1 MRGIRNDIFGS
12 LVPVQIIGTQ
22 RSGSNLLRV
31 MLNQLQGVFAPH
43 PPHILKTFDPIVRF
57 YGDLN
62 DIDNYT
68 ELVSDICK
76 FVEKNPVPW
85 LNSRFDPDLIL
96 KYSSQRTLLDA
107 YLTIHEVNALAN
119 KAKFWF
125 NKSMQN
131 VYFIEYFEK
140 NGFKPYYIHLIRDG
154 RDVALSFKK
163 TIVGEKH
170 MYHLAKQW
178 REDQELSNYYME
190 KFGSARAIRVKYEDL
205 LHQPQRE
212 IQRICRF
219 IGLEYS
225 NNILKFYESQDSKI
239 TAESGEMW
247 HNLSKPLMKNNFN
260 KYKKELLPADIDL
273 FEKVAG
279 KLLIEYGYELEN
291 QSNKN
296 FYEFSPDQ
304 IRDFDAV
311 NLSLKR
317 AILKTAEKK
326 DLRKRHEQEQLL
338 KQIYSQKGILKVS

>member
-1 MRGIRNDIFGS
+1 MGKYKDVYKD

-31 MLNQLQGVFAPH
+31 MLNQLPGVFAPH

-62 DIDNYT
+62 NDDNYT
-68 ELVSDICK
+68 ELVTDVCK

-96 KYSSQRTLLDA
+96 KYSSGRSLLDV
-107 YLTIHEVNALAN
+107 YLTIHEMNARAN
-119 KAKFWF
+119 NARFWF

-131 VYFIEYFEK
+131 VYFIEYLER
-140 NGFKPYYIHLIRDG
+140 NGFEPYYIHLIRDG
-154 RDVALSFKK
+154 RDVALSFRK

-170 MYHLAKQW
+170 MYHLAQQW
-178 REDQELSNYYME
+178 REDQEISNYYVE
-190 KFGSARAIRVKYEDL
+190 KFGTTRAIRVKYEDL
-205 LHQPQRE
+205 LHQPQQE

-219 IGLEYS
+219 IGLGYS

-239 TAESGEMW
+239 TAESGQMW

-260 KYKKELLPADIDL
+260 KYKKELQPEDIDL

-279 KLLIEYGYELEN
+279 RLLTEYGYELEN
-291 QSNKN
+291 RSNEKP
-296 FYEFSPDQ
+296 YKFSPAQ
-304 IRDFDAV
+304 IKSFDVMNDA
-311 NLSLKR
+311 LKE
-317 AILKTAEKK
+317 AILKTAKK
-326 DLRKRHEQEQLL
+326 QDLRKRYEQEELIRRI
-338 KQIYSQKGILKVS
+338 QIQRGVVRVT

>member
-1 MRGIRNDIFGS
+1 MMGNNKDIFKD

-31 MLNQLQGVFAPH
+31 MLNQLHGVFAPH
-43 PPHILKTFDPIVRF
+43 PPHILKTFDPITRL

-62 DIDNYT
+62 NNDNYA

-85 LNSRFDPDLIL
+85 LNSQFDPELIL
-96 KYSSQRTLLDA
+96 KYSSGRSLLDA
-107 YLTIHEVNALAN
+107 YKTIHEVNARAN
-119 KAKFWF
+119 NARFWF
-125 NKSMQN
+125 NKSMLN
-131 VYFIEYFEK
+131 VYFIEYFER

-154 RDVALSFKK
+154 RDVALSFRK

-178 REDQELSNYYME
+178 REDQELSNYYIGN
-190 KFGSARAIRVKYEDL
+190 FGATRAIRVKYEDL
-205 LHQPQRE
+205 LHQPQQE
-212 IQRICRF
+212 IQRICSF

-239 TAESGEMW
+239 TAESGQMW
-247 HNLSKPLMKNNFN
+247 HNLSKPLMKNNYN
-260 KYKKELLPADIDL
+260 KYKKELQPEDIDI
-273 FEKVAG
+273 FEKVTG

-291 QSNKN
+291 QSYKKP
-296 FYEFSPDQ
+296 YTFSMDQ
-304 IRDFDAV
+304 IRAFDVV
-311 NLSLKR
+311 NHSLKE

-326 DLRKRHEQEQLL
+326 DLRKRYEQEKLIQHIQ
-338 KQIYSQKGILKVS
+338 KQRGSVRIT